1 MTPTTDLTT
10 LLAAAQPALQP
21 DRYIIETSESPNEM
35 TGDLFAIIRE
45 AEGLTLI
52 RRDRNGPWA
61 LITMTIVS
69 DLEAVGFTAA
79 FAKALTAR
87 SIPANVVAAF
97 HHDHILVPWG
107 RRHEALAALRNLSGD
122 DENEGDHLP

>member
-1 MTPTTDLTT
+1 MTPITDLTA
-10 LLAAAQPALQP
+10 LLAGAKPALQP
-21 DRYIIETSESPNEM
+21 ERYIIETSESPSDM
-35 TGDLFAIIRE
+35 TAELFALIRE
-45 AEGLTLI
+45 EEGITLI

-79 FAKALTAR
+79 FARALTTR
-87 SIPANVVAAF
+87 GIPANVVAAF
-97 HHDHILVPWG
+97 HHDHIFVPWG